1 MEFANSKGESLKK
14 NLIAILLD
22 LGDTIMDEGTEVKDA
37 CETTLSAELIPGMSE
52 ALRSLHAQ
60 GYPLAI
66 VADARPGT
74 PLNVLR
80 QHGLLELFDC
90 LSVSETVGAE
100 KPDERLFLHALH
112 ALNISED
119 DCPRVM
125 MVGNNLERDI
135 AGANRLGLR
144 SVYFHVNDRRR
155 SLPLNRVEAPR
166 HTITSAQDLLD
177 LVAALSVDIPADQP
191 PHDLGKPEELELVA
205 AFAPL
210 ICFDEAEPFLPLA
223 VGYALFKHEE
233 LSPSFF
239 RRIQRD
245 WRPAWATAIEYA
257 IWWDWDIGHLYELEH
272 VWVYLDEADRLVWVE
287 ASSHGG
293 YASMILEDGTIPC
306 DGTHPIVYS
315 QPGKHAFSPTPHWF
329 TMFRD
334 LVCQA
339 ALDYAGAEGVLIK
352 EQYVRQ
358 IPESREID
366 ALVGNWLRRKAF
378 TPTLKF
384 SRQFQIRPDQ
394 LVPWPI
400 LDAWIPAR
408 VNWWIAQLQG

>member
-1 MEFANSKGESLKK
+1 MKK
-14 NLIAILLD
+14 NLVAILFD

-37 CETTLSAELIPGMSE
+37 GETTLSAELIPGM
-52 ALRSLHAQ
+52 ADVLRWLHAQ

-66 VADARPGT
+66 VADARPDT
-74 PLNVLR
+74 PLNVLK

-90 LSVSETVGAE
+90 RSISETVGAE
-100 KPDERLFLHALH
+100 KPDTRLFLHALQTLH
-112 ALNISED
+112 ISED
-119 DCPRVM
+119 DYPRVM
-125 MVGNNLERDI
+125 MIGNNLERDI

-155 SLPLNRVEAPR
+155 SIPMNRLEAPR
-166 HTITSAQDLLD
+166 HTITSAQELLD
-177 LVAALSVDIPADQP
+177 LVAALAVEVAADQP
-191 PHDLGKPEELELVA
+191 PHDLGKPEERELVA

-210 ICFDEAEPFLPLA
+210 IRFDEAEPFLPLA
-223 VGYALFKHEE
+223 VGYTIFKREDP
-233 LSPSFF
+233 SPSFF

-272 VWVYLDEADRLVWVE
+272 VWTYLDETNRLVWVE

-358 IPESREID
+358 IPDTPEIN
-366 ALVGNWLRRKAF
+366 ARVGEWLRCKAF

-384 SRQFQIRPDQ
+384 YRQFQIRPDQ

-408 VNWWIAQLQG
+408 VNWWIDQLRA